1 MYAVT
6 PQFGLSLAVFAASFV
21 ALGGVSFIVFV
32 GFHASRASPRIGPPK
47 EPNYRMIGAMVAKCI
62 VDLALI
68 LLQIPIQGTSGE
80 YRVRVAFDMLLPTSM
95 AGTMLLEVSDTPNL

>member
-6 PQFGLSLAVFAASFV
+6 LQFGLSLAVFAASFV
-21 ALGGVSFIVFV
+21 ALGGVSFMVWV
-32 GFHASRASPRIGPPK
+32 GFHASRASPRTGPP
-47 EPNYRMIGAMVAKCI
+47 EELSCRIIGVMVAKCM

-68 LLQIPIQGTSGE
+68 LLQIPTQGTSGE

-95 AGTMLLEVSDTPNL
+95 AGTLLLEVGDTPDS